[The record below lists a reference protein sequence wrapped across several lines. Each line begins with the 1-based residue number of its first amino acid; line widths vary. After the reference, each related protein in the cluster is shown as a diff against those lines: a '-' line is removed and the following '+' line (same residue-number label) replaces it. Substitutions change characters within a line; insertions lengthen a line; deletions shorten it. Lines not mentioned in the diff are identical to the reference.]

1 MAGVAKTFRIGISP
15 DFHSQAQGHFEPVL
29 DRHFGS
35 LPEVEVVT
43 LPDITATPEAI
54 EGFDAILALALRVTA
69 ESVRA
74 VTRPAI
80 LARWGVGY
88 DLIDTD
94 ALSAAAI
101 PLCITPAGVR
111 RPVAEAELTMIFAL
125 AKNLFALDRMARAG
139 RWRQDMKGLALD
151 INGSV
156 LGSVG
161 CGNIARELFRLAR
174 PLGFARLLACDP
186 NVQPAAVAES
196 GVELVSLETVLRE
209 SDFVTVNALLTAE
222 TTSLI
227 GEAQLRLMKPT
238 AFLINLARGPI
249 VDHAALERALREGWI
264 AGAGIDVFPQEPP
277 PANDP
282 LFSLENVIVTPH
294 ALAWTNGIMQG
305 NGDEAC
311 KHILSVMHGRAPGDV
326 VNREVL
332 SDPRFLAKL
341 ERYR

>member
-1 MAGVAKTFRIGISP
+1 MAFVPKTFRIGISP

-29 DRHFGS
+29 ERHFGS
-35 LPEVEVVT
+35 LPNVEIAT
-43 LPDITATPEAI
+43 LPDITATPEAM
-54 EGFDAILALALRVTA
+54 EPFDAILALALRVTA
-69 ESVRA
+69 DSVRG

-88 DLIDTD
+88 DLIDTA

-139 RWRQDMKGLALD
+139 RWRADMKGLGMD
-151 INGSV
+151 IAGSV

-161 CGNIARELFRLAR
+161 YGNIARELFHLAR
-174 PLGFARLLACDP
+174 PLGFSRLLACDP
-186 NVQPAAVAES
+186 NVQPGEQAP
-196 GVELVSLETVLRE
+196 GVELVSLETVLQE
-209 SDFVTVNALLTAE
+209 SDFVTVNCLLTPE
-222 TTSLI
+222 TASLI
-227 GEAQLRLMKPT
+227 GEAQLRLMKTT

-264 AGAGIDVFPQEPP
+264 AGAGLDVFPQEPP
-277 PANDP
+277 PPDDP
-282 LFSLENVIVTPH
+282 LFSLPNVIVTPH
-294 ALAWTNGIMQG
+294 ALAWTNGIMRG
-305 NGDEAC
+305 NGDAAC
-311 KHILSVMHGRAPGDV
+311 RHILSVMEGKAPGDV
-326 VNREVL
+326 VNRAVL
-332 SDPRFLAKL
+332 TDPRFLAKL

>member
-1 MAGVAKTFRIGISP
+1 ML
-15 DFHSQAQGHFEPVL
+15 E
-29 DRHFGS
+29 RHFGS
-35 LPEVEVVT
+35 LPDVEVVT
-43 LPDITATPEAI
+43 LPDMIATPEAI
-54 EGFDAILALALRVTA
+54 EEFDAILALALRVTA
-69 ESVRA
+69 ESVRD

-88 DLIDTD
+88 DLIDTG

-139 RWRQDMKGLALD
+139 RWRQDMKGLGFD
-151 INGSV
+151 IEGSV

-186 NVQPAAVAES
+186 NVQPAEVVQS
-196 GVELVSLETVLRE
+196 GIELVSLETVLRE
-209 SDFVTVNALLTAE
+209 SDFVTVNSLLTPE
-222 TTSLI
+222 TANLI
-227 GEAQLRLMKPT
+227 GEAQLRLMKRT

-249 VDHAALERALREGWI
+249 VDHAALEHALREGRI
-264 AGAGIDVFPQEPP
+264 AGAGLDVFPQEPP
-277 PANDP
+277 PADDP
-282 LFSLENVIVTPH
+282 LFSLQNVIVTPH
-294 ALAWTNGIMQG
+294 ALAWTNGIMRG
-305 NGDEAC
+305 NGDAAC
-311 KHILSVMHGRAPGDV
+311 QHILSVMQGRVPGDV

>member
-15 DFHSQAQGHFEPVL
+15 DFHSQAQGHFEAVL

-69 ESVRA
+69 ESLRS

-80 LARWGVGY
+80 VARWGVGY

-125 AKNLFALDRMARAG
+125 AKNLFALDRMTRAG
-139 RWRQDMKGLALD
+139 HWRQSMKGLALD
-151 INGSV
+151 IDGSV

-196 GVELVSLETVLRE
+196 GIELVSLETVLRE
-209 SDFVTVNALLTAE
+209 SDFVTVNSLLTAE
-222 TTSLI
+222 TASLI

-238 AFLINLARGPI
+238 AFLVNLARGPI
-249 VDHAALERALREGWI
+249 VDHSALERALREGWI

-311 KHILSVMHGRAPGDV
+311 KHILSVMHGRTPGDV

-341 ERYR
+341 EQYR